1 MPKEEKQTSVYV
13 TAFITV
19 LLAIAFI
26 SAIANLTQTSTAKTS
41 VANEVIDGTS
51 AKVGPHFNESVNLGP
66 VVNYPTGWKIEDC
79 PLANIVVTNASGTEL
94 TVTTDYT
101 LSTTTGIL
109 NLKNTTATQAGF
121 KADNNTLIDY
131 TYCGTGYVNSNWG
144 RTILNT
150 NVGLYAI
157 AILIIGVAL
166 VYLLLNRKD

>member
-1 MPKEEKQTSVYV
+1 MVEKQKGTAGYI

-19 LLAIAFI
+19 ILALAFIVAIA
-26 SAIANLTQTSTAKTS
+26 SLTQTRVDKTT
-41 VANEVIDGTS
+41 VTDEIIVGTT

-66 VVNYPTGWKIEDC
+66 VVNYPTSWEVEDC
-79 PLANIVVTNASGTEL
+79 PLTNIVVTNYSGTAL

-109 NLKNTTATQAGF
+109 NLKNSTATQAGF
-121 KADNNTLIDY
+121 VADNRTLIDY
-131 TYCGTGYVNSNWG
+131 TYCGEGYVNSSWG

-157 AILIIGVAL
+157 AILIIVIVL
-166 VYLLLNRKD
+166 VYLYLKEND